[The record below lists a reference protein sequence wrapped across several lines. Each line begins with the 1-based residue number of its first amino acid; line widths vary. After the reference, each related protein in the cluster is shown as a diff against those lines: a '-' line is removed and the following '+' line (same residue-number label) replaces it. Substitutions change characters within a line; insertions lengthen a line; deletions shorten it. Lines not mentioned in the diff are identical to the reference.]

1 VNGLLDEAPS
11 QRVRAVLSMGANLG
25 DRFATLQAALDGVH
39 AFEGIR
45 VVAASPVVETDPVGG
60 PEQPDFYNAILLIDT
75 RAAPLEL
82 LAACQQVER
91 DHGRVRSVRWGPRTL
106 DLDVI
111 TYDDVIASTPQ
122 LQLPHPRAAER
133 AFVLSPWLSVDPSA
147 MLPDGD
153 GVLVPVR
160 DLLAVAKD
168 RDGVRTVAGKSL
180 VVPR

>member
-1 VNGLLDEAPS
+1 VNGLLDEAPP

-25 DRFATLQAALDGVH
+25 DRFAALQSALDGVH

-60 PEQPDFYNAILLIDT
+60 PEQPGFYNAVLLIDT
-75 RAAPLEL
+75 RVAPLEL

-122 LQLPHPRAAER
+122 LELPHPRAAQR
-133 AFVLSPWLSVDPSA
+133 AFVLSPWLAVDPSA
-147 MLPDGD
+147 MLPGGD
-153 GVLVPVR
+153 GAPMSVR
-160 DLLAVAKD
+160 ALLASAKD
-168 RDGVRTVAGKSL
+168 RDGVRAVPGKTL

>member
-1 VNGLLDEAPS
+1 MNGLLDEAPP

-60 PEQPDFYNAILLIDT
+60 PDQPDFYNAVLLIDT
-75 RAAPLEL
+75 RVAPLEL
-82 LAACQQVER
+82 LDACQQVER

-111 TYDDVIASTPQ
+111 IYDDLVAETPQ

-133 AFVLSPWLSVDPSA
+133 AFVLSPWLAVDPSA
-147 MLPDGD
+147 TLPGGD
-153 GVLVPVR
+153 GARVSVR

-168 RDGVRTVAGKSL
+168 RDGVRAVPGKTL